1 MGESH
6 GHKLQINKAHIRGR
20 SLFIS
25 WGGGGNFRGGVMK
38 KKSNPNGGGGS
49 KFH

>member
-25 WGGGGNFRGGVMK
+25 RGGGGAILGGVMK
-38 KKSNPNGGGGS
+38 KILPPLI
-49 KFH
+49 FH